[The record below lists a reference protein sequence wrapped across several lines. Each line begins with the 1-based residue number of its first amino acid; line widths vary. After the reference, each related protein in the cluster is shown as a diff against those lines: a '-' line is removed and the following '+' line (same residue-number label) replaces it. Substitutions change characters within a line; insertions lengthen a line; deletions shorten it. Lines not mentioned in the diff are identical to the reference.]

1 MREKVIERKLIQA
14 VRQCGGLALKFVS
27 PGFNGVP
34 DRLLL
39 FMGGKVAFV
48 EVKAPGEG
56 PRPLQVHRMEQL
68 RRMGFKVFVLDSVNQ
83 IEGIISSVI
92 PRFETPGERASGSFS
107 AENGRQPRGKALQA
121 IDFPDENASAFV
133 PALPVRIDAFLQG
146 IRAGESYEE
155 CDDAGGRGDQD
166 HGRGAGTER

>member
-48 EVKAPGEG
+48 EVKAPGEK
-56 PRPLQVHRMEQL
+56 PRPLQEHRLEQL
-68 RRMGFKVFVLDSVNQ
+68 RRMGFPVFVVDSEEAIREMLDDMKKDTSHSTATLKV
-83 IEGIISSVI
+83 
-92 PRFETPGERASGSFS
+92 
-107 AENGRQPRGKALQA
+107 L
-121 IDFPDENASAFV
+121 
-133 PALPVRIDAFLQG
+133 
-146 IRAGESYEE
+146 
-155 CDDAGGRGDQD
+155 
-166 HGRGAGTER
+166 

>member
-48 EVKAPGEG
+48 EVKAPGEK

-68 RRMGFKVFVLDSVNQ
+68 REMGFKVFVLDSVDQ
-83 IEGIISSVI
+83 ISVLLKEML
-92 PRFETPGERASGSFS
+92 PQESMGRRGPGAKAPVEPLLNRKAPWERRSN
-107 AENGRQPRGKALQA
+107 E
-121 IDFPDENASAFV
+121 I
-133 PALPVRIDAFLQG
+133 
-146 IRAGESYEE
+146 
-155 CDDAGGRGDQD
+155 
-166 HGRGAGTER
+166 

>member
-48 EVKAPGEG
+48 EVKAPGEK

-68 RRMGFKVFVLDSVNQ
+68 RRLGFRVYVIDGEEQ
-83 IEGIISSVI
+83 IGGMIDEIL
-92 PRFETPGERASGSFS
+92 S
-107 AENGRQPRGKALQA
+107 A
-121 IDFPDENASAFV
+121 
-133 PALPVRIDAFLQG
+133 
-146 IRAGESYEE
+146 
-155 CDDAGGRGDQD
+155 
-166 HGRGAGTER
+166 